1 MPRRDG
7 KPPLGANRVAGHATG
22 VSATATTPGREP
34 PPHRPLGAHMAT
46 TTAKQSDRQDRRESS
61 DKDRYPMADM
71 IEHFRDYARDKPEA
85 AALWCLGI
93 GFVLGW
99 KLKPW

>member
-1 MPRRDG
+1 M
-7 KPPLGANRVAGHATG
+7 
-22 VSATATTPGREP
+22 ATATTRTKSQTKSSAASQRSGTQHTSELQPTVDLVEY
-34 PPHRPLGAHMAT
+34 
-46 TTAKQSDRQDRRESS
+46 AKT
-61 DKDRYPMADM
+61 
-71 IEHFRDYARDKPEA
+71 YAREKPEV